1 MFALQ
6 GRLEITITLQE
17 DITQTEVTD
26 RQLLVE
32 QEVIEITEVTL
43 LTEAVQRQE
52 LIQPLRE
59 VALLHEQEAIH
70 QVEVIQEVTLLQQ
83 EVEVFRAEQTQEVQ
97 TEVLLA
103 EVILALED
111 NNRILGI
118 KKLNRN
124 EKNFNN
130 DVFGYSG
137 RYIFLSNNL
146 IKL

>member
-1 MFALQ
+1 MFAQ
-6 GRLEITITLQE
+6 QE

-118 KKLNRN
+118 KK
-124 EKNFNN
+124 
-130 DVFGYSG
+130 
-137 RYIFLSNNL
+137 
-146 IKL
+146 IKQK